1 MHKTVLVPTIELRK
15 LSSWDNYVPFK
26 KIVKGYTGCPKKL
39 LESGEQYTVV
49 LRFSSA
55 FSRCLTRGKIY
66 AARIV
71 LFKVYIKVEQCFFR

>member
-1 MHKTVLVPTIELRK
+1 MYKTVLVPTLELRK
-15 LSSWDNYVPFK
+15 LPSWDNYAPFK
-26 KIVKGYTGCPKKL
+26 KIVKGYTGCPKNL

-55 FSRCLTRGKIY
+55 FSRCLTGGKIN

-71 LFKVYIKVEQCFFR
+71 LFKVHIKVEQCLFR